1 MKIGVEGRTLQGKR
15 YGVAR
20 YLVNLL
26 RNLMQID
33 LDNE

>member
-1 MKIGVEGRTLQGKR
+1 MRIGVEGRTLQGRR

-26 RNLMQID
+26 RNLVLID
-33 LDNE
+33 